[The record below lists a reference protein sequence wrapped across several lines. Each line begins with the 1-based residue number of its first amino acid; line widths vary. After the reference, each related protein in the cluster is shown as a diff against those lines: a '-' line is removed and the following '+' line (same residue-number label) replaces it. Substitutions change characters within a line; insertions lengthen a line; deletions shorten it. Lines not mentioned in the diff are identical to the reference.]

1 MTQGSG
7 DVGSSGGADR
17 DEPSDS
23 RQRTHDMHK
32 NNCERGG
39 RYDDRDPGRDR
50 YNDRDRGYDNRD
62 RGRDRYDDRDRG
74 YDRDRDM
81 NRGYNRGEFDN
92 NRSSRDQ
99 SRHGRGLG
107 FDDNRSRGR
116 DDREWDRDRGNNG
129 GGIMGRGRGRSSTE
143 MNFVRSER
151 DRDDF
156 GRDNNI
162 NNMDRGMDS
171 SSLSSGMGRGRG
183 RGRGGSINQPAWM
196 TSGSSGPVGIQG
208 DSSSSKNAETDE
220 NLEKLLAQAKQL
232 QQEQTKRDDNQRRSG
247 SSANNSSS
255 QRGNNTSNNSSR
267 NDNNKQTKCSSTRDD
282 EAKLA
287 ELQKQRQLEAEEA
300 AKKAEEERKRIERER
315 EEEEQ
320 RQLRA
325 LVGDISD
332 DDENMKDGNSKKRKD
347 DENDGEEDLFEFETE
362 EEREER
368 LANKR
373 REERKKKMRKLEESA
388 PKTVVKKD
396 EDDMKVDQ
404 PRNVS
409 GVIQSQL
416 NAADD
421 LTNTGATNMEVE
433 ESNQVKE
440 EGDNGSGTDSFDIF
454 GTDNAIPET
463 QTSKNA
469 IKNKSAHSNAQECDD
484 AEGYYKSNIGE
495 IITLP
500 KERRADMYDDE
511 DDAEDRTSQF
521 RVLGIIGK
529 GVFSSVIKCVEETNT
544 GNTNTNNEAGGR
556 VIAMKIIRNN
566 EIMARAA
573 AKEMRVLRMLCHQKP
588 RTSKKK
594 HKKDKEGVVDN
605 EVDDEDDEEERVRRE
620 RENHNIVRLLDVD
633 PTMSSSSSK
642 DTHHYAA
649 PPPEFRRHCIFLFE
663 FLPFNLREVLSK
675 FGKNVGI
682 NLTAVRS
689 YGRQLLCA
697 LAHLERHRVVHAD
710 LKPDNILVS
719 ANFSTV
725 KLADFGSAFFETDHD
740 NDPTPYLVSRFYRP
754 PEVILGLEYNR
765 MVDLWSLSVT
775 LAELFTGTVLFPG
788 KSNNDMLVRFMD
800 AMGPFS
806 HKMVKRHALSYTKM
820 GLQPHF
826 EVGTGGTYQLR
837 KQDVDRVTGQPVC
850 RLETVL
856 TAKPESRLASVLLK
870 ASKGVGAP
878 GERVELL
885 KFADFLNRCLAL
897 DPAKRLSVRDALKHD
912 HQQRTKKKVANIPT
926 EIK

>member
-1 MTQGSG
+1 
-7 DVGSSGGADR
+7 
-17 DEPSDS
+17 
-23 RQRTHDMHK
+23 
-32 NNCERGG
+32 
-39 RYDDRDPGRDR
+39 
-50 YNDRDRGYDNRD
+50 
-62 RGRDRYDDRDRG
+62 
-74 YDRDRDM
+74 M
-81 NRGYNRGEFDN
+81 NRGYNRGTEQFDN
-92 NRSSRDQ
+92 NHRSSRDQ
-99 SRHGRGLG
+99 SRQGRGLG

-116 DDREWDRDRGNNG
+116 DDREWDRDRGSSSG
-129 GGIMGRGRGRSSTE
+129 SMGRGRGRSSTE

-156 GRDNNI
+156 GRDNNN
-162 NNMDRGMDS
+162 NNMDTRGMENS
-171 SSLSSGMGRGRG
+171 SSSSGMGRGRG

-196 TSGSSGPVGIQG
+196 TSGSGGPVGIEGG
-208 DSSSSKNAETDE
+208 DSSTSKNAETDE

-232 QQEQTKRDDNQRRSG
+232 QQEQTKRDDNQRRRSG
-247 SSANNSSS
+247 SSSVNNASS
-255 QRGNNTSNNSSR
+255 QRGNNNSSR
-267 NDNNKQTKCSSTRDD
+267 NDNNKQTESSSTRGD

-287 ELQKQRQLEAEEA
+287 ELQKQRQLESEEA

-332 DDENMKDGNSKKRKD
+332 DGDENIMKDGNSKKRKD
-347 DENDGEEDLFEFETE
+347 DDGEEDLFEFETE

-368 LANKR
+368 LAKKR
-373 REERKKKMRKLEESA
+373 REERKTKMRKLEESA
-388 PKTVVKKD
+388 SKTVVK
-396 EDDMKVDQ
+396 DDMKVDQ
-404 PRNVS
+404 PRNVA
-409 GVIQSQL
+409 GIIQSEL
-416 NAADD
+416 NTDGV
-421 LTNTGATNMEVE
+421 TNTGATNMQVE
-433 ESNQVKE
+433 ESYQ
-440 EGDNGSGTDSFDIF
+440 DNESGADSFDIF

-469 IKNKSAHSNAQECDD
+469 MTTNKSAHSNAQECDD

-500 KERRADMYDDE
+500 KERGADVYDD
-511 DDAEDRTSQF
+511 DDDTEDRTARF

-544 GNTNTNNEAGGR
+544 DNTNTNNEAGGR
-556 VIAMKIIRNN
+556 IIAMKIIRNN
-566 EIMARAA
+566 EIMAKAA
-573 AKEMRVLRMLCHQKP
+573 AKEMRILRMLCHQKQ

-594 HKKDKEGVVDN
+594 HKKDKEGVDN
-605 EVDDEDDEEERVRRE
+605 DVDDEDDDEERERRE

-633 PTMSSSSSK
+633 STMSSSSSK
-642 DTHHYAA
+642 DTQHYAA

-788 KSNNDMLVRFMD
+788 KSNNDMLVRFMN

-856 TAKPESRLASVLLK
+856 SAKPESRLASVLLK

-912 HQQRTKKKVANIPT
+912 HQQRTKKKVTKDIPT